1 MEEKIIMMQTQINGF
16 PELKHCELMMFGQW
30 RLLIDKRDW
39 TVIYLPTILC
49 RTRKQAYDE
58 LCFLIDSNME
68 FQKYVPLNVHYPFKE
83 FEKVRYLLL

>member
-1 MEEKIIMMQTQINGF
+1 MKTQINVF
-16 PELKHCELMMFGQW
+16 PDLKHCELTQFGAW

-49 RTRKQAYDE
+49 ANKKQAYE
-58 LCFLIDSNME
+58 EFCFLIDSNMQV
-68 FQKYVPLNVHYPFKE
+68 QKYVPQHVHWPFKE